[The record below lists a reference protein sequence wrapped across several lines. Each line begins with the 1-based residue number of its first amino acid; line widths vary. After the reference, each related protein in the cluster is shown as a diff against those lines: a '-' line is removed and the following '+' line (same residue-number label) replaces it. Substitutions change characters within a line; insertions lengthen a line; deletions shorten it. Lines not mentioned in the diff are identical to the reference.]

1 MEPILHK
8 HWRILCQGAPEPWL
22 KDLPDTGFSIVGTR
36 SPQSRSIRIVD
47 ETVDALKG
55 SGLTIISGLARGID
69 EAAHRAALR
78 AGLRT
83 LAIVGS
89 GIDVDYP
96 AGSARLKEDIV
107 KSGGMILSPFPD
119 GTPPLPRHFH
129 ERNRLIAEWARAVWV
144 VEGAAVSGTLNTAQ
158 WASRLDRDLYATP
171 AFPGDPCFSGNE
183 KLLSRTRPDR
193 HPFALPFYGV
203 NSLLDTWPSLFENQ
217 KSLFQAL
224 PNHPLDRLVARLE
237 SEFGECRLP
246 LLQEHWSPDDWSG
259 FTRVLQEALDAGR
272 IRIEPTGQIRLQ
284 IRSQTPG
291 KS

>member
-1 MEPILHK
+1 MVPIHYT
-8 HWRILCQGAPEPWL
+8 HCRTLCKGDADSFF
-22 KDLPDTGFSIVGTR
+22 KDLPESGFSIVGTR
-36 SPQSRSIRIVD
+36 SPQSRSIRLVD
-47 ETVDALKG
+47 ETVDSLKG
-55 SGLTIISGLARGID
+55 SGLTVISGLARGID

-107 KSGGMILSPFPD
+107 NSGGMILSPFPD

-183 KLLSRTRPDR
+183 KLLSRSRPER

-203 NSLLDTWPSLFENQ
+203 SSLLDTWPELLEPQ
-217 KSLFQAL
+217 KSFFHSL
-224 PNHPLDRLVARLE
+224 PDHPLDRLVTRLE

-272 IRIEPTGQIRLQ
+272 IRIEPTGQIRVQLP
-284 IRSQTPG
+284 SQTPG